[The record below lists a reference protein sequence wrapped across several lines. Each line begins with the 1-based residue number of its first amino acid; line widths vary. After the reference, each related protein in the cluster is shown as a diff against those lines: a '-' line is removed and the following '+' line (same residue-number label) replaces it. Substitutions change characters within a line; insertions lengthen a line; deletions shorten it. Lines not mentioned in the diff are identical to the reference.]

1 MADIPD
7 SKLKRYF
14 SEYAHPEKTKK
25 EVVALLKSYKGLQLE
40 QDTYVFN
47 DGSQKSLINLNGTIP
62 VQYKGLTYHIPV
74 CIWLMDTHPDHAP
87 ICYVKPT
94 ADMKINISPNVD
106 HTGKI
111 YSPYLHTWS
120 AQHSKLEG
128 LLKVLSAA
136 FSSVPPLYSSRSRA
150 GVDNPSYM
158 RTESGMPT
166 PYNGN
171 AATPGP
177 ANNTPYPTQSYMPM
191 PGSNMNSPYPSYPTP
206 GYPGYNPNAA
216 ANPQGSMYPPSYP
229 PQPGSA
235 GMSSYPPNM
244 PYPYPQP
251 GGGTPAATPYPMPNP
266 SPAPPTNTGNTSS
279 GTITDEHIKMSLKSA
294 VEDKIRRKMNEQTT
308 QAQEEIEILKE
319 TQNELNRGKYKLS
332 KIFERIEKEK
342 TELERNI
349 SFLKEK
355 DTELD
360 SILAVLLEKTDV
372 DVDEA
377 VTTTAPIYKQILT
390 TFTEEAATE
399 DTIYYMGEALRRGVI
414 DLEVYLKQVRALS
427 RRQFMFRALLFK
439 CYKHISYVR

>member
-1 MADIPD
+1 MTDLTD

-14 SEYAHPEKTKK
+14 SEYAHPEKTKR
-25 EVVALLKSYKGLQLE
+25 EVVALLKAYKGLQLE
-40 QDTYVFN
+40 QDTYEFHNGFV
-47 DGSQKSLINLNGTIP
+47 KRLANLKGTIA
-62 VQYKGLTYHIPV
+62 VKFKGLTYHIPV

-120 AQHSKLEG
+120 ANHSKLDG

-136 FSSVPPLYSSRSRA
+136 FSSVPPLYSSRSRT

-166 PYNGN
+166 PFNGN
-171 AATPGP
+171 AVPGA

-191 PGSNMNSPYPSYPTP
+191 PGSNMNTPYPGYPTP

-216 ANPQGSMYPPSYP
+216 ANPQGSMYPPYP
-229 PQPGSA
+229 SQPGTA

-244 PYPYPQP
+244 PYPYQPP
-251 GGGTPAATPYPMPNP
+251 GGSTPATPYPMPTPN
-266 SPAPPTNTGNTSS
+266 PAPPSNTGNTSS

-342 TELERNI
+342 VELDRNI

-355 DTELD
+355 DAELD
-360 SILAVLLEKTDV
+360 SILSVLMEKSDV

-427 RRQFMFRALLFK
+427 RKQFMSRALLFK